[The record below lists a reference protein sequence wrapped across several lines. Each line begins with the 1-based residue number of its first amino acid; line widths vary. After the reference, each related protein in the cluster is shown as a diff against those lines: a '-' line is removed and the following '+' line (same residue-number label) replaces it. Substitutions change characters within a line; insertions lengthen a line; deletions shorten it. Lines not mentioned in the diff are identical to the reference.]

1 MKIMRTLLV
10 LMMIAFTGM
19 AFAKDA
25 LVPVIKGKVLDENGE
40 PLVAANVYVEGST
53 VGTTTDEEGRFFF
66 NKIPAGTRQI
76 TVRFIGYKQQ
86 SKAAEL
92 QQGQPAVLYFKLQPD
107 ENILTDIEVFGTRE
121 KQPEKLNAITRL
133 PLRPSEQI
141 QSISVVSNRL
151 IEEQGNLTITD
162 AVRNVVG
169 VTQFAN
175 FGGAQES
182 LSTRGYRGIPVLKNG
197 VRVNSDFRGGGFLM
211 DTEGVESIQVLKG
224 SAAITQGIGSD
235 LGSAGGVVNIATK
248 TPKFVNGGEIGVRS
262 GSWGQFRPSFDIQS
276 VLTKQKNLGFRING
290 AFERSDS
297 YRNHVSKDRIYV
309 NPSLAWRPD
318 SKTTVTLEM
327 DYLHDTRTPDRG
339 TVNLGPDSVNA
350 LYFMPHNKFL
360 GFESD
365 RVISNNITYAARLDR
380 QLSNYF
386 NLRIAYFGS
395 RLDTDNT
402 GATTNTLKNAGKTGD
417 YNLRSRS
424 LTRSTRNDNN
434 SVLQIDLIGQDVF
447 TGKIKHTFQV
457 GFDYRTNSTGNVAY
471 NGVVVDTINVLKDI
485 SNVLPA
491 GIKALTAQDPV
502 TARSYSYGLMAQDVV
517 TFNKYLKA
525 VLGVRYSY
533 GNSYGSESAEF
544 VTGDAWNPVAGII
557 ISPIKQLNIFG
568 SYTTTTDLRSAS
580 NLMKDPVTGLTSPV
594 GASRSNQ
601 FEAGVKSDWFNNR
614 LRFNFTYFH
623 IMNRNLSYSVYND
636 DWTAT
641 GFYDKAGNLKRQGI
655 ETELSGRILSNL
667 EVILGYAYLDAQY
680 QDSPAYHEGSA
691 PMNSPRHTANGWAYY
706 TLNKGLLKGLSL
718 GVGAYYVGERPVN
731 EYTYKAAVHNTTP
744 NVKPFDMPA
753 YTTVNAQ
760 AAYAFNK
767 FMVRAFFNNI
777 FNSTGYTSYYRG
789 GYINPTD
796 PFNVSASVS
805 YRF

>member
-1 MKIMRTLLV
+1 MKITSALLV
-10 LMMIAFTGM
+10 LMMIVFADTV
-19 AFAKDA
+19 FAKDT

-40 PLVAANVYVEGST
+40 PLEAANVYIEGSS

-66 NKIPAGTRQI
+66 NKIPAGTHRI
-76 TVRFIGYKQQ
+76 TVRFIGYIQQ
-86 SKAAEL
+86 SKDAGL
-92 QQGQPAVLYFKLQPD
+92 KNGQPAVLQFKLLPD
-107 ENILTDIEVFGTRE
+107 ENILTDIEVFGTRK

-141 QSISVVSNRL
+141 QSISVVSDRL
-151 IEEQGNLTITD
+151 IAEQGNLTLTD
-162 AVRNVVG
+162 AVRNVAG

-197 VRVNSDFRGGGFLM
+197 VRVNSDFRGGGFLTDM
-211 DTEGVESIQVLKG
+211 EGVESIQVLKG

-248 TPKFVNGGEIGVRS
+248 TPKFINAGEVSIRS
-262 GSWGQFRPSFDIQS
+262 GSWAQFRPSFDIQS

-297 YRNHVSKDRIYV
+297 YRAHVSKDRIYV
-309 NPSLAWRPD
+309 NPSLSWRPD
-318 SKTTVTLEM
+318 SKTNITLEM

-339 TVNLGPDSVNA
+339 TVNLGPDSIHA
-350 LYFMPHNKFL
+350 LYAMPHNKFL

-365 RVISNNITYAARLDR
+365 RVVSNNMTYAVRLDR

-386 NLRIAYFGS
+386 NFRIAYFGS
-395 RLDTDNT
+395 HLDTDNT
-402 GATTNTLKNAGKTGD
+402 GATTSTLKDVGKTGY

-424 LTRSTRNDNN
+424 LTRSARDDNN
-434 SVLQIDLIGQDVF
+434 SVLQIDLVGQDVF

-457 GFDYRTNSTGNVAY
+457 GFDYRTSSTSTIAY
-471 NGVVVDTINVLKDI
+471 NGVKVDTINVLKDI
-485 SNVLPA
+485 PNVLPA
-491 GIKALTAQDPV
+491 DIAALTAQDPV
-502 TARSYSYGLMAQDVV
+502 TARSYSYGLMAQDVI
-517 TFNKYLKA
+517 TFNRYLKA

-533 GNSYGSESAEF
+533 GNSTGSESAEY
-544 VTGDAWNPVAGII
+544 VTGDAWNPMAGII

-568 SYTTTTDLRSAS
+568 SYTSTTDLRSAS
-580 NLMKDPVTGLTSPV
+580 SLMKDPVTGATTPV

-601 FEAGVKSDWFNNR
+601 FETGIKSDWFNNR
-614 LRFNFTYFH
+614 LRFNFTYFY
-623 IMNRNLSYSVYND
+623 IMNNNLAYSVYND

-641 GFYDKAGNLKRQGI
+641 GFYAKAGNLKRQGI
-655 ETELSGRILSNL
+655 ETELSGHILSNL
-667 EVILGYAYLDAQY
+667 EVILGYAYLNAQY

-691 PMNSPRHTANGWAYY
+691 PMNTPKHTANGWAYY
-706 TLNKGLLKGLSL
+706 TLNKGLLKGLSFGL
-718 GVGAYYVGERPVN
+718 GAYYVGERPVN

-760 AAYAFNK
+760 AAYTFNK

-777 FNSTGYTSYYRG
+777 LNSTGYTSYYRG